1 MRINNNIAALNTHRQ
16 YGINNNNVA
25 SSVEKLSSG
34 YRINRAGDDAAGL
47 AISEKMR
54 AQIRGLNMAS
64 KNSQDAISLIQTAEG
79 ALQETHNI
87 LQRMRELAVQAASD
101 TNDGDYEKG
110 KDGGVDR
117 AALDAE
123 FQELLKEINNIAEQT
138 AFNTRKLLNGSL
150 SGAVIQT
157 GANES
162 ETLDISIGDMST
174 TGLLDIS
181 IGDMSTTG
189 LAITT
194 LLLASRANAAS
205 AISKVNKAINKVSTE
220 RSKLGAY
227 QNRLQHKIANLDT
240 SAENLTAAESRIRD
254 IDMAKEITYFT
265 KNSILT
271 QAATAMLA
279 QANALPQGVLQ
290 LLG

>member
-101 TNDGDYEKG
+101 TNDGDYEEG
-110 KDGGVDR
+110 EDGGVDR

-138 AFNTRKLLNGSL
+138 AFNTRKLLNGNL

-174 TGLLDIS
+174 TGL
-181 IGDMSTTG
+181 
-189 LAITT
+189 AITT
-194 LLLASRANAAS
+194 LLLESRANAAS
-205 AISKVNKAINKVSTE
+205 AISKVNEAINTVSTE

-254 IDMAKEITYFT
+254 IDMAKEMTNFT

>member
-1 MRINNNIAALNTHRQ
+1 
-16 YGINNNNVA
+16 
-25 SSVEKLSSG
+25 
-34 YRINRAGDDAAGL
+34 
-47 AISEKMR
+47 
-54 AQIRGLNMAS
+54 
-64 KNSQDAISLIQTAEG
+64 
-79 ALQETHNI
+79 
-87 LQRMRELAVQAASD
+87 MRELAVQAASD
-101 TNDGDYEKG
+101 TNDGDYEEG
-110 KDGGVDR
+110 EDGGVDR

-138 AFNTRKLLNGSL
+138 AFNTRKLLDGSL

-157 GANES
+157 GANEG
-162 ETLDISIGDMST
+162 ETLDISIE
-174 TGLLDIS
+174 
-181 IGDMSTTG
+181 DMSTTG
-189 LAITT
+189 LAINT
-194 LLLASRANAAS
+194 LSLASRANAAS
-205 AISKVNKAINKVSTE
+205 AISKVNEAINTVSTE

-254 IDMAKEITYFT
+254 IDMAKEMTNFT

>member
-101 TNDGDYEKG
+101 TNDGDYEEG

-123 FQELLKEINNIAEQT
+123 FQELLEEINNIAEQT
-138 AFNTRKLLNGSL
+138 AFNTRKLLNGNL

-174 TGLLDIS
+174 TGL
-181 IGDMSTTG
+181 
-189 LAITT
+189 AINT
-194 LLLASRANAAS
+194 LSLASRANAAS
-205 AISKVNKAINKVSTE
+205 AISKVNEAINTVSTE

-254 IDMAKEITYFT
+254 IDMAKEMTNFT
-265 KNSILT
+265 KSSILT